1 MIMIMNIPGP
11 ADDIEDEDTFFLQ
24 EPEGRYINKED
35 SWGFLTQSS
44 PSPLHANFHRKRKHQ
59 EIVEDIDSIIRS
71 PAEVGLAGW
80 VRTAIAQCPS
90 LFLLVSC

>member
-1 MIMIMNIPGP
+1 MILRMR
-11 ADDIEDEDTFFLQ
+11 THFFTGTRKRVHQQGRFVGILDP
-24 EPEGRYINKED
+24 EP
-35 SWGFLTQSS
+35 S
-44 PSPLHANFHRKRKHQ
+44 PSPSHANFHRKRKHQ